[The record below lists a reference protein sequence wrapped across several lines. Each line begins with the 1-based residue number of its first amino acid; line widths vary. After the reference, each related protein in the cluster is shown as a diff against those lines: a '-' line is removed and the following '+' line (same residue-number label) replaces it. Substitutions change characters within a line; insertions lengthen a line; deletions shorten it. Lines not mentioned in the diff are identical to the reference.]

1 MNTPPRADTFTPLRT
16 DADVLRRIE
25 QLIEPAARLRQSLWL
40 FFLDGDQQQLPVVAP
55 IDDIPDEPDLELV
68 GNLCFIV
75 SEVLGDSE
83 PEGSVV
89 MVLTRPGP
97 VIPDTA
103 DQAWRDSLSAAAAA
117 RGARIRMLCLA
128 TPEGVARLSGD

>member
-1 MNTPPRADTFTPLRT
+1 MNTPPRAETFTPLRT
-16 DADVLRRIE
+16 DADVVRRVE

-40 FFLDGDQQQLPVVAP
+40 FFLDENQQQLPVIAP

-68 GNLCFIV
+68 GNLCFII

-89 MVLTRPGP
+89 LVLTRPGP
-97 VIPDTA
+97 GVPDSA
-103 DQAWRDSLSAAAAA
+103 DQAWRDTLSAAAAVH
-117 RGARIRMLCLA
+117 GVRIRMMCLA
-128 TPEGVARLSGD
+128 TPEGVAALIGV